1 MAPHNQGW
9 LAREQRRLAHD
20 AAPQQQPAQPAQPTR
35 PAQPD
40 QPAQPIQPQPS
51 AQQWPA
57 QYPHNQQPHSDSQ
70 IGAPHGYG
78 PGVAPQEGGP
88 QR

>member
-9 LAREQRRLAHD
+9 LTREQRRLAHG
-20 AAPQQQPAQPAQPTR
+20 AAPQQQPAQPAQP
-35 PAQPD
+35 AQPV
-40 QPAQPIQPQPS
+40 QPQPS

-57 QYPHNQQPHSDSQ
+57 QHPHNQQPHSESQ
-70 IGAPHGYG
+70 FGAPHGYG